1 MVKITLLYAAVLA
14 VMSIALSAR
23 AGLFRGKA
31 HVSILYGEPPN
42 PELAERVRAHQNFL
56 EYVPLLLILMAG
68 IELSGGKPLFL
79 YIVGAVLILARIAHA
94 MGLKHDNIEHP
105 LRAVGAGTTALLTLA
120 CVVYALILA
129 FS

>member
-23 AGLFRGKA
+23 AGLFRGKVR
-31 HVSILYGEPPN
+31 VSILYGEPMN
-42 PELAERVRAHQNFL
+42 AELAERVRVHQNFL

-68 IELSGGKPLFL
+68 IELSGGNSLFL